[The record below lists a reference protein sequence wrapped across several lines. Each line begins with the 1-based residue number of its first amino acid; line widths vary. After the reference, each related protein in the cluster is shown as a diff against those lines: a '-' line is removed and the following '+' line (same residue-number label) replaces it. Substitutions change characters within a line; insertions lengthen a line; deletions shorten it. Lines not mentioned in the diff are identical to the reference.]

1 MANKDALYEQVDT
14 TTSFYHFEKEILHKR
29 ENVLAFFCVY
39 MCVKGTMKVVHN
51 CGSIYANI
59 SHLHFGKNNGNVLFC
74 ALGRATM

>member
-14 TTSFYHFEKEILHKR
+14 TTSFYHFEKE
-29 ENVLAFFCVY
+29 AFFCVY
-39 MCVKGTMKVVHN
+39 VCVKGTMKVVHN